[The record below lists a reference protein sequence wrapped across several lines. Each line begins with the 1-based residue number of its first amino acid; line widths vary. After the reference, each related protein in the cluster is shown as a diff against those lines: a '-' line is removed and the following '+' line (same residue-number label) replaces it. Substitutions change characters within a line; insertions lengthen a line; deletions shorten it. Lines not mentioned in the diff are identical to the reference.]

1 MADGAAIEFGER
13 QRGTRAY
20 LAVSGGIAVTP
31 VLGSRSTDI
40 RSGLGG
46 LDGRRLQKGDRLPV
60 GATSHVVDSLRNLA
74 SPSWL
79 GEEPELRVLGASDD
93 SPVARELFL
102 RLCDA
107 HYRLAAASDRTGYRL
122 MADRPL
128 PEAEATMLS
137 QPVVTGAIQ
146 LPPGG
151 SPLLLMADWQT
162 TGGYTIVAVVTAADL
177 PLAGQLGPGDSCRFV
192 PCEWEQAR
200 SRGRR
205 PRARSRRDGTED
217 RMTSSEAL
225 TRLQAALERAL
236 GPERVTGNRP
246 LAPMTT
252 FKVGGPAD
260 LFVEPRSSEEIVLAL
275 RLAHDSGVPVTMLGG
290 GSNVLVADAGIRGL
304 VLRPRG
310 GHIARE
316 DDTRVRADAAVTING
331 LVRWLISHGL
341 AGLEAWAGT
350 PGTVGGGIYGN
361 AHWAGRLL
369 SDVVVGVRLAPSMAS
384 SATCRRRDGIWLRP
398 KPAATDGRGAAVG
411 AVRGVG
417 RGSGAI
423 A

>member
-1 MADGAAIEFGER
+1 MSTLLVERPGLLTTVQDQGRWGAQHLGVPVSGWMDDWSARLANRLVGNADGEALLEVTWLGPTLRAEGPMSIAIAGAVFDVTVGGYRTRTPLACPVADGAAIEFGER

-74 SPSWL
+74 PPAWI
-79 GEEPELRVLGASDD
+79 GEEPELKVLGASDD

-151 SPLLLMADWQT
+151 SPLLLMADRQT

-177 PLAGQLGPGDSCRFV
+177 PLAGQLGPGDPCRFL

-200 SRGRR
+200 VAAAD
-205 PRARSRRDGTED
+205 RARSLDE
-217 RMTSSEAL
+217 M
-225 TRLQAALERAL
+225 
-236 GPERVTGNRP
+236 
-246 LAPMTT
+246 APRI
-252 FKVGGPAD
+252 G
-260 LFVEPRSSEEIVLAL
+260 
-275 RLAHDSGVPVTMLGG
+275 
-290 GSNVLVADAGIRGL
+290 
-304 VLRPRG
+304 
-310 GHIARE
+310 
-316 DDTRVRADAAVTING
+316 
-331 LVRWLISHGL
+331 
-341 AGLEAWAGT
+341 
-350 PGTVGGGIYGN
+350 
-361 AHWAGRLL
+361 
-369 SDVVVGVRLAPSMAS
+369 
-384 SATCRRRDGIWLRP
+384 
-398 KPAATDGRGAAVG
+398 
-411 AVRGVG
+411 
-417 RGSGAI
+417 
-423 A
+423 